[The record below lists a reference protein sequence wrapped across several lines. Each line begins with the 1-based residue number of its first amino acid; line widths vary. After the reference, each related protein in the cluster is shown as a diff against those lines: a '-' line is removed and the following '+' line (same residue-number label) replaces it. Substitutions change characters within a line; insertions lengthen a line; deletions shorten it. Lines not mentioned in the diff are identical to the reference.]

1 MTTVRDNI
9 LQRYR
14 RGGKAIRMERTSKKP
29 ALAHYVRVSVK
40 DEQAAKPKADLS
52 KLSDEEIRAG
62 VYIPTHER
70 FFRNPPDDDPSLAE
84 FYLADYLR
92 HTREEVKRSKWK
104 KK

>member
-1 MTTVRDNI
+1 MITGRDII

-29 ALAHYVRVSVK
+29 AVAHYVRVSVK
-40 DEQAAKPKADLS
+40 DEQAAKAKVDLS

-70 FFRNPPDDDPSLAE
+70 FFRNPSDDERTMAVIN
-84 FYLADYLR
+84 LADYLR
-92 HTREEVKRSKWK
+92 HTIEEVKQSE
-104 KK
+104 